1 VVAGRRQP
9 GVIAAVH
16 LVWGPL
22 GPGPLRDFLESYRRY
37 TAGSEHELVGLFN
50 GVTDA
55 QRPALLA
62 ELEGTEHRLLGVPEP
77 VQDLAAYLR
86 AAETLTHD
94 RVCFLNS
101 YSVILAD
108 EWLGKLSAALEQP
121 NAGLVA
127 ATGSWASVRSA
138 VANGLLLPNPYRG
151 VVPSRKVAREQM
163 AAMEHELAGV
173 DKDDVEPP
181 RRSLVRSIRAT
192 LRIVPSIPA
201 QLVLF
206 EGFPAAHLRTNAF
219 MARRE
224 TFLRL
229 QSRPIAR
236 KMDAYRLESGHH
248 SFTRQIQHL
257 GLRALV
263 VDRDGGAYAHD
274 GWPRS
279 RTFWQGDQEGLL
291 IADNQTRIYANGGIE
306 RRRLLSTFAWGR
318 QADPTPPDVNAHG

>member
-1 VVAGRRQP
+1 
-9 GVIAAVH
+9 VIAVIH

-22 GPGPLRDFLESYRRY
+22 GPGKLRDFLESYRRY
-37 TAGSEHELVGLFN
+37 AAGSEHELVVLFN

-62 ELEGTEHRLLGVPEP
+62 ELGDVEHRLLTLPEP
-77 VQDLAAYLR
+77 VQDLAAYLHS
-86 AAETLTHD
+86 AEALTHD
-94 RVCFLNS
+94 RLCFLNS

-108 EWLGKLSAALEQP
+108 QWLAKLTAALERP
-121 NAGLVA
+121 GAGLVA

-163 AAMEHELAGV
+163 AAMEHELAGGEL
-173 DKDDVEPP
+173 DELEPP
-181 RRSLVRSIRAT
+181 RRSLMGSIRAT
-192 LRIVPSIPA
+192 VQTLPSIPE
-201 QLVLF
+201 QLLRF

-219 MARRE
+219 MAPRE
-224 TFLRL
+224 TFLGL
-229 QSRPIAR
+229 QGHRIAR
-236 KMDAYRLESGHH
+236 KMDAYLLESGHR
-248 SFTRQIQHL
+248 SFTRQIQGL

-263 VDRDGGAYAHD
+263 VDRDGAAYD
-274 GWPRS
+274 REDWPRS

-291 IADNQTRIYANGGIE
+291 IADNQTRIYANGGID

-318 QADPTPPDVNAHG
+318 QAEPTPPAVHVHG